1 MLKVNDTISCA
12 YHPDVKAKITLESTP
27 WSRKIFYVWEKKVDW
42 IMLIGEISLKTGLS
56 RDTIRYYEKIGLIK
70 INKRQRRD
78 NNYKEYSAEI
88 IERLEIIKRAKYL
101 GFSLQEIKE
110 LIDAWANK
118 TLTIDERIELF
129 ESRIALLDEKILRL
143 NEVKSLI
150 RKRIKQIKEEGQ

>member
-1 MLKVNDTISCA
+1 MFGGKILK
-12 YHPDVKAKITLESTP
+12 
-27 WSRKIFYVWEKKVDW
+27 
-42 IMLIGEISLKTGLS
+42 IMLIGEISAITGLS

-78 NNYKEYSAEI
+78 NNYKEYSNEI
-88 IERLEIIKRAKYL
+88 IERLEIIKRAKHL

-110 LIDAWANK
+110 LIEAWANK
-118 TLTIDERIELF
+118 TLNNNERIELF

-150 RKRIKQIKEEGQ
+150 RKRIKQIKEEGK

>member
-1 MLKVNDTISCA
+1 
-12 YHPDVKAKITLESTP
+12 
-27 WSRKIFYVWEKKVDW
+27 
-42 IMLIGEISLKTGLS
+42 MLIGEISLKTGLS

-70 INKRQRRD
+70 LNKKQRRD

-118 TLTIDERIELF
+118 TLTVDERIELF

-150 RKRIKQIKEEGQ
+150 RKRIKQIKEEGK

>member
-1 MLKVNDTISCA
+1 M
-12 YHPDVKAKITLESTP
+12 
-27 WSRKIFYVWEKKVDW
+27 KKNEW

-70 INKRQRRD
+70 LNKKQRRD

-118 TLTIDERIELF
+118 TLTVDERIELF

-150 RKRIKQIKEEGQ
+150 RKRIKQIKEEGK

>member
-1 MLKVNDTISCA
+1 MFGGKILK
-12 YHPDVKAKITLESTP
+12 
-27 WSRKIFYVWEKKVDW
+27 
-42 IMLIGEISLKTGLS
+42 IMLIGKISAITGLS

-78 NNYKEYSAEI
+78 NNYKEYSNEI
-88 IERLEIIKRAKYL
+88 IERLEIIKRAKHL

-110 LIDAWANK
+110 LIEAWANK
-118 TLTIDERIELF
+118 TLNNNERIELF

-150 RKRIKQIKEEGQ
+150 RKRIKQIKEEGK

>member
-1 MLKVNDTISCA
+1 MG
-12 YHPDVKAKITLESTP
+12 
-27 WSRKIFYVWEKKVDW
+27 KKDR
-42 IMLIGEISLKTGLS
+42 MLIGEISVLTGLS
-56 RDTIRYYEKIGLIK
+56 RDTIRYYERIGLIK

-78 NNYKEYSAEI
+78 NNYKEYSNEI

-118 TLTIDERIELF
+118 TLTNEERIELF

-150 RKRIKQIKEEGQ
+150 RKRIKQIKEDGK

>member
-1 MLKVNDTISCA
+1 M
-12 YHPDVKAKITLESTP
+12 
-27 WSRKIFYVWEKKVDW
+27 FGKKVYS

-150 RKRIKQIKEEGQ
+150 RKRIKQIKEDGK

>member
-1 MLKVNDTISCA
+1 M
-12 YHPDVKAKITLESTP
+12 
-27 WSRKIFYVWEKKVDW
+27 FGKKNDW

-118 TLTIDERIELF
+118 TLTVEERIELF
-129 ESRIALLDEKILRL
+129 ESRIAMLDEKILRL

-150 RKRIKQIKEEGQ
+150 RKRIKQIKEEGK

>member
-1 MLKVNDTISCA
+1 MFGEKVLK
-12 YHPDVKAKITLESTP
+12 
-27 WSRKIFYVWEKKVDW
+27 
-42 IMLIGEISLKTGLS
+42 IMLIGEISALTGLS

-78 NNYKEYSAEI
+78 NNYKEYSNEI
-88 IERLEIIKRAKYL
+88 IERLEIIKRAKHL

-110 LIDAWANK
+110 LIEARANK
-118 TLTIDERIELF
+118 TLNNNERIELF

-150 RKRIKQIKEEGQ
+150 RKRIKQIKEEGK